1 MLARSNITEVP
12 NKVFDRLY
20 PHQGARGGHSK
31 RADERSSS
39 STQRPPARRHRHQVL
54 LRRLRQLS
62 TTTSTFPSFAR
73 RTLDELAARRDPF
86 AMPTEQLNVLAAIR
100 GPGIGRFP

>member
-31 RADERSSS
+31 RADEKLEQYYSD
-39 STQRPPARRHRHQVL
+39 P
-54 LRRLRQLS
+54 QLVGIV
-62 TTTSTFPSFAR
+62 TRFYYDDYVNFQIPLPSFAR

-100 GPGIGRFP
+100 GPGIAHFL

>member
-31 RADERSSS
+31 RADEKLEQYYSDPQLVGIVTRFYYDDCVNF
-39 STQRPPARRHRHQVL
+39 RR
-54 LRRLRQLS
+54 LRRLSPRLPAEHLMS
-62 TTTSTFPSFAR
+62 WR
-73 RTLDELAARRDPF
+73 RVATRSLCP
-86 AMPTEQLNVLAAIR
+86 PNS
-100 GPGIGRFP
+100 